1 MAENDGLKNDGQ
13 ENTKVPEPSPKAE
26 NGNGQLESVVLT
38 GDEYEQVKQHIE
50 KLRADN
56 ESLKEDK
63 DKIVALAQRIQAD
76 FDNYRKRNVSLR
88 ADSLEEGARSIIKE
102 LLPVLDNFER
112 AMGNCET
119 AGEAWFSGLQL
130 VRRQLFDI
138 LVKAGLEEIP
148 AEGKFDPELHN
159 AVLQEEA
166 EGMESGA
173 ISEVLL
179 KGYKVKN
186 CIIRHSMVKVA
197 K

>member
-1 MAENDGLKNDGQ
+1 MAENNDLKNDGQ
-13 ENTKVPEPSPKAE
+13 ENAKVPEPSEKAE
-26 NGNGQLESVVLT
+26 DVNGQPESVVLT
-38 GDEYEQVKQHIE
+38 GEEYEQVKQHIE

-76 FDNYRKRNVSLR
+76 FDNYRKRNASVR

-112 AMGNCET
+112 AMSNCET

-130 VRRQLFDI
+130 VKRQLFDI